1 MFSYRVTEEYNL
13 VANPIYSNSLQCTA
27 NNPRKGMIASIVT
40 GEDTAVTYEEVSN
53 IRGNK
58 PSTSI
63 SDTLTES
70 QLGTDV

>member
-1 MFSYRVTEEYNL
+1 MTEEYDL
-13 VANPIYSNSLQCTA
+13 VANPIYNVSLQRMA
-27 NNPRKGMIASIVT
+27 NNPRQEMIAST
-40 GEDTAVTYEEVSN
+40 TTMAREDETVIYEEVSKVH
-53 IRGNK
+53 GNK